1 MIYSPPSC
9 FDTDIA
15 MASSV
20 LAYMLS
26 RAVLPPTGDAIL
38 VIESSEGVIHEEAT
52 RWLRFLAAAG
62 KSPNTVRAYGLRL
75 APYLSWSVA
84 SGRDWRKVRL
94 TDLVEWKTIVVAT
107 PCLGAKGV
115 PRARRAGT
123 VDAWMT
129 AVVEFYRWAEAAAVV
144 EPALSGL
151 VYESRYIAAGV
162 YGGEQGRIRQVKV
175 PELQV
180 RRNEETPPPEWIE
193 SAQSR
198 AALLDLELV
207 ARDRF
212 LVDLLFFT
220 GLRIGEALA
229 LFRQDLHFLAENSGI
244 GCRVRGAHIHVR
256 SNEVLNGA
264 RAKTGHRWVPVPDRV
279 VFSYEDCLLDRRD
292 ILGIDANPHVFVN
305 LYRSPRGTA
314 MSYASVRDL
323 FDRISTSVSTRVRPH
338 MLRHTRATMWLRG
351 IDTPR
356 LDLDTV
362 RVLLGHA
369 SLEATSIYAHSRAE
383 DLRAAVGNASLPGTC
398 DEKGL

>member
-1 MIYSPPSC
+1 
-9 FDTDIA
+9 
-15 MASSV
+15 MAPSV
-20 LAYMLS
+20 LAYKLS
-26 RAVLPPTGDAIL
+26 RAVLPSAGDAIL
-38 VIESSEGVIHEEAT
+38 VIESSEGDIHKEAT

-62 KSPNTVRAYGLRL
+62 KSPNKVRAYGLRL
-75 APYLSWSVA
+75 APYLSWSNA

-94 TDLVEWKTIVVAT
+94 TDLVEWKTTVIAT
-107 PCLGAKGV
+107 SCLGPNGQLR
-115 PRARRAGT
+115 PRKAGT

-129 AVVEFYRWAEAAAVV
+129 AVVEFYKWSEAAAVV

-151 VYESRYIAAGV
+151 IYESRYIAAGV

-175 PELQV
+175 PELQAC
-180 RRNEETPPPEWIE
+180 RNEETPAPEWIE
-193 SAQSR
+193 SPQAR
-198 AALLDLELV
+198 AELLDLALV

-212 LVDLLFFT
+212 LVDMLFFT

-229 LFRQDLHFLAENSGI
+229 LFRQDLHFLAENSGL
-244 GCRVRGAHIHVR
+244 GCRIRGPHIHVR

-264 RAKTGHRWVPVPDRV
+264 RAKTGPRWVPVPDRV
-279 VFSYEDCLLDRRD
+279 VFSYEDYLLERRD
-292 ILGIDANPHVFVN
+292 ILGVDANPHVFVN

-314 MSYASVRDL
+314 LSYASVRDL
-323 FDRISTSVSTRVRPH
+323 FQRISISVSTRIRPH

-383 DLRAAVGNASLPGTC
+383 DLRAAVGNASLPGTG
-398 DEKGL
+398 DEKGR